1 MTTRLPQKRYIGDG
15 VYASHDGYQIILE
28 TSDGIQATNRIGLDD
43 DTLEGVRKYRQYALE
58 FYRTGQHR
66 VGPGCED
73 CGKEIIRQ
81 DGAMLGEVYR
91 FQHDGVTHEV
101 RLCQECAK
109 TVDQAFLVRTINKRN
124 EEP

>member
-43 DTLEGVRKYRQYALE
+43 DTLEGIQKYRQYALE
-58 FYRTGQHR
+58 FYRTGQHQ
-66 VGPGCED
+66 VGPGCEE

-91 FQHDGVTHEV
+91 FQHDEATHEV

-109 TVDQAFLVRTINKRN
+109 TVDQALLVRTINRRKQ
-124 EEP
+124 ED